1 GPCVASNQ
9 KSDGSA
15 IKKQQANKKKQQA
28 EAVDNNTEED
38 FDALLA
44 EFAAMDSVC
53 GYPDCKTPSHGCAHC
68 RRRYCFSH
76 FVPEV
81 HGCGQAAREA
91 ARRVASGSATS
102 GPVAPPKSNREAVRR
117 AQLHRRLEA
126 RLDDMEQSRRPARRC
141 APELTM
147 VSVFQSEET
156 GPTFEQLGLPQAVL
170 NRLIKSSLPDSASVA
185 KDARK
190 LIGDCAIAFALRLTA
205 AANDVMLAEA
215 ARQHRSTRGRVFR
228 KQPLNSKKAAA
239 PQGRKTM
246 TAADVE
252 LALVEAE
259 FEAFL
264 PADPLADFE
273 TLNTNNNNVSNDANS
288 GPTATLDDLDDIM
301 NAVVSGTDDKEGD
314 ASQASPGRVG
324 DDTCSTTV
332 QQPRRSYVDA
342 LVQFHAPSSSC
353 DEDKAGSKDADDTPV
368 AAEVSDNSKPWSVP
382 NNVVSLLV
390 RTQPTCSSLH
400 TANGN
405 GAGNGSAGTG
415 NQPEVTVCLRDEAL
429 ASILSAKAVM
439 TQRAFEIKVDD
450 VVFLG
455 YSESPGCWSCV
466 SNKGDSSCP
475 ASIPDAGS
483 TASSTGS
490 GGSGS
495 PQQRRK
501 SAAGSSSISTFCI
514 IFAVRC
520 CAPKSINKLYIQLAR
535 QLTTAL
541 RHEEQRCKF
550 LHAQQEL
557 INQLMAELE
566 DARQQ
571 R

>member
-1 GPCVASNQ
+1 
-9 KSDGSA
+9 
-15 IKKQQANKKKQQA
+15 
-28 EAVDNNTEED
+28 
-38 FDALLA
+38 
-44 EFAAMDSVC
+44 
-53 GYPDCKTPSHGCAHC
+53 
-68 RRRYCFSH
+68 
-76 FVPEV
+76 
-81 HGCGQAAREA
+81 
-91 ARRVASGSATS
+91 
-102 GPVAPPKSNREAVRR
+102 
-117 AQLHRRLEA
+117 
-126 RLDDMEQSRRPARRC
+126 
-141 APELTM
+141 LTM

-264 PADPLADFE
+264 PAVRECLERLRTRGRGAADEADAEDAELEQDPLADFE

-314 ASQASPGRVG
+314 ASQASPVESVM
-324 DDTCSTTV
+324 TPVLPVKQV

-382 NNVVSLLV
+382 NNVVSF
-390 RTQPTCSSLH
+390 
-400 TANGN
+400 
-405 GAGNGSAGTG
+405 
-415 NQPEVTVCLRDEAL
+415 EADT
-429 ASILSAKAVM
+429 I
-439 TQRAFEIKVDD
+439 E
-450 VVFLG
+450 FL
-455 YSESPGCWSCV
+455 
-466 SNKGDSSCP
+466 
-475 ASIPDAGS
+475 
-483 TASSTGS
+483 
-490 GGSGS
+490 
-495 PQQRRK
+495 
-501 SAAGSSSISTFCI
+501 
-514 IFAVRC
+514 
-520 CAPKSINKLYIQLAR
+520 
-535 QLTTAL
+535 
-541 RHEEQRCKF
+541 
-550 LHAQQEL
+550 
-557 INQLMAELE
+557 
-566 DARQQ
+566 
-571 R
+571 